1 VAARETALNVLIAC
15 RKDGAWSNGVL
26 KTYIVRDRLD
36 KREAALASRLC
47 YGVLQNR
54 GKLDFYL
61 QQLLTGKLK
70 NLHPVVRDI
79 LHLGLYQLLETDK
92 IPDSAAVNESVSLAK
107 KYCPKLQN
115 APSLVNAVLRN
126 GVRQR
131 ETLQKPTAL
140 KDLYSHPQNLI
151 DLLSYYVGPQRL
163 EAMLQ
168 ANNSAPHTFAQVN
181 TLRTDVNTLLQQ
193 LEQEGIGA
201 QIHPWLSD
209 CLILSETGNLEKLPS
224 FQQGLFYIQDP
235 AAKLSVLCAQ
245 LPQKPIR
252 ILDCCAAPGGK
263 SFAAAMQTAGQAEI
277 ISCDIHPHKAALL
290 QKAYDRV
297 HALYPEKCR
306 EIERCLKALSQL
318 EKSGDAS
325 IDAVTNL
332 SARMVGVIYRWREDL
347 WAGALTS
354 MGEGIGR
361 FVYLMDAYDDL
372 EDDLRKKRYNP
383 LKAYHQ
389 NEDYETFVRDSL
401 TMLIA
406 ESTEAFETLPL
417 VQDMDI
423 LRNILYAGCW
433 SRYQLKQ
440 HKRDKQRGVPAPRK
454 EGTAGKS
461 GH

>member
-1 VAARETALNVLIAC
+1 MAARETALNVLIAC

-26 KTYIVRDRLD
+26 KTYIARDRLD

-79 LHLGLYQLLETDK
+79 LHLGLYQLFETDK

-115 APSLVNAVLRN
+115 APSLVNGVLRN

-131 ETLQKPTAL
+131 ETLQKPTAF

-163 EAMLQ
+163 EPMLQ

-181 TLRTDVNTLLQQ
+181 TLRTDVNTLRLQ
-193 LEQEGIGA
+193 LEQEGVSA
-201 QIHPWLSD
+201 QIHPWLPD
-209 CLILSETGNLEKLPS
+209 CLILSDTGNLEKLLS

-245 LPQKPIR
+245 LPQGPIR

-263 SFAAAMQTAGQAEI
+263 SFAAAMATAGQAEI
-277 ISCDIHPHKAALL
+277 ISCDIHPHKAELL
-290 QKAYDRV
+290 QKGAERLGIDRLQ
-297 HALYPEKCR
+297 AQCR
-306 EIERCLKALSQL
+306 
-318 EKSGDAS
+318 DAS
-325 IDAVTNL
+325 VFYAPWEGCMDV
-332 SARMVGVIYRWREDL
+332 VIADVPCSGY
-347 WAGALTS
+347 
-354 MGEGIGR
+354 GII
-361 FVYLMDAYDDL
+361 
-372 EDDLRKKRYNP
+372 RKKPDIRYKDPDTMQELPALQLSILNNQARYVKKGGLLMYSTCTLVRRENEGVVEKLLKQNP
-383 LKAYHQ
+383 DFH
-389 NEDYETFVRDSL
+389 
-401 TMLIA
+401 
-406 ESTEAFETLPL
+406 TEILPL
-417 VQDMDI
+417 PNNFPKNDTGMLALVPGEYDTDGFFI
-423 LRNILYAGCW
+423 CRLR
-433 SRYQLKQ
+433 REQ
-440 HKRDKQRGVPAPRK
+440 
-454 EGTAGKS
+454 
-461 GH
+461 